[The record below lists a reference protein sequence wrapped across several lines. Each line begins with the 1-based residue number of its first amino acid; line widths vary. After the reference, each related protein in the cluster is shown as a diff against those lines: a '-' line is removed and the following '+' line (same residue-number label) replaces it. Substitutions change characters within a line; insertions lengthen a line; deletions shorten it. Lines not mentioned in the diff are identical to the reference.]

1 MEVDPPPEEIMSTTI
16 IHQGKVLRFDKLAV
30 KLPSGRIYAR
40 EMVEHP
46 GGVTLIPIIG
56 DKVVL
61 IRQFRLS
68 AGKVIYE
75 LPAGTISSSESPEA
89 SVERE
94 IAEETGYRSG
104 ELKKVFQCYLAPG
117 YSTELMHFYL
127 ATGLVT
133 GKRNLDEDE
142 VIGVYPTLL
151 KDALDMVK
159 RNEIIDAKKVE
170 ILENLVG
177 EVVCLGIVAALE
189 MVGNVSSLHRTWPR
203 T

>member
-40 EMVEHP
+40 EIVEHP
-46 GGVTLIPIIG
+46 GAVTLIPIIG

-61 IRQFRLS
+61 VRQFRLS

-75 LPAGTISSSESPEA
+75 LPAGTISSGESPEA
-89 SVERE
+89 CAERE
-94 IAEETGYRSG
+94 IAEETGYRAG

-133 GKRNLDEDE
+133 GKQNLDEDE
-142 VIGVYPTLL
+142 VIRVCPTQL
-151 KDALDMVK
+151 KDAFDMVK
-159 RNEIIDAKKVE
+159 RNEIIDAKTT
-170 ILENLVG
+170 VG
-177 EVVCLGIVAALE
+177 LLLYEGF
-189 MVGNVSSLHRTWPR
+189 GRSL
-203 T
+203 